1 MAKITL
7 IRTLIK
13 SANTIK
19 DKIAKLIKGDPVA
32 KYKNDPEYKSLM
44 RQLDNIDMKARDASF
59 ELFGDAGADAQLNK
73 ILKEVKARKA
83 LKEQRLAGAKHKSKP
98 EKGEYKPGSYETMAQ
113 KKQKKPKAKGG
124 MVEGSDKYNKGGTKK
139 MNPPIPKHKSDTKY
153 NSMYLDVDVA
163 KYRKK
168 HSLQGM
174 SREDIER
181 RMAMDRESTRVIV
194 TPVSEEIEIAKGGM
208 IKKNK
213 RPQMMKGGA
222 YKGKKHSYA
231 AGGKVNKLN
240 F

>member
-113 KKQKKPKAKGG
+113 KKEKPRAKGG
-124 MVEGSDKYNKGGTKK
+124 MV
-139 MNPPIPKHKSDTKY
+139 
-153 NSMYLDVDVA
+153 
-163 KYRKK
+163 
-168 HSLQGM
+168 
-174 SREDIER
+174 
-181 RMAMDRESTRVIV
+181 
-194 TPVSEEIEIAKGGM
+194 
-208 IKKNK
+208 K
-213 RPQMMKGGA
+213 RPQMMQGGA
-222 YKGKKHSYA
+222 YKGKKHSYS